1 MRALTLAAVLLLA
14 GCASQ
19 PRVLSGE
26 EWSAR
31 QVELLALEAWK
42 VTGRVAVAVDGRGA
56 SASLDWRQAGSTSDV
71 WLRGPFGSGALRIVM
86 NGDEL
91 VLEDGRGGR
100 LAGEE
105 AHRYLL
111 EQLGTDLPFA
121 ALRFWLLGVPAPGEP
136 SVERFDADGRL
147 ASFRQDGWQVD
158 IPRYQRVGDGA
169 LPARLAASDGA
180 VRVKLAVGEWN
191 LGP

>member
-1 MRALTLAAVLLLA
+1 MRGLTLAAVLLLA

-19 PRVLSGE
+19 PRLLSGE

-31 QVELLALEAWK
+31 QVQLLALGAWQ

-71 WLRGPFGSGALRIVM
+71 RLRGPLGSGALRIVI

-105 AHRYLL
+105 AHQYLL
-111 EQLGTDLPFA
+111 EQIGADLPFE
-121 ALRFWLLGVPAPGEP
+121 ALRFWLLGVPSPGEP
-136 SVERFDADGRL
+136 SVELFDGDGWL
-147 ASFRQDGWQVD
+147 ASFQQAGWQVD
-158 IPRYQRVGDGA
+158 IPRYQWVGDGA
-169 LPARLAASDGA
+169 LPARLAASDGE
-180 VRVKLAVGEWN
+180 VRVKLAVGEWK